1 VLLAFLVLHL
11 NFLCRDS
18 IGLDP
23 IPTIPTI
30 LDSSKTWAMVNCTT
44 KPKMRIGYHKT
55 GIPLSLQLGWYRRT
69 GLCPDSSMC
78 AGAERLVAGFC
89 VSFLG
94 IKELGLRT

>member
-55 GIPLSLQLGWYRRT
+55 GIPLASA
-69 GLCPDSSMC
+69 GLVQTDGAMSRLIDVCG
-78 AGAERLVAGFC
+78 AGRLVAGFC